1 MKYRFHP
8 EAGEELK
15 EAAAYYKSI
24 GKTLGR
30 YFSAEIREAIGRVLE
45 NPLAWTPYIYET
57 RRCLVRH
64 FPYALIYAIEEDH
77 ILFLAVMHLRRKP
90 GYWAYRKAD

>member
-15 EAAAYYKSI
+15 QAAAYYKNI
-24 GKTLGR
+24 RQTLGR
-30 YFSAEIREAIGRVLE
+30 HFLAEIREAIGRVVE
-45 NPLAWTPYIYET
+45 NPLAWTSYINET
-57 RRCLVRH
+57 RRCLVRR
-64 FPYALIYAIEEDH
+64 FPYGLVYAIEEDH

-90 GYWAYRKAD
+90 GYWVYRK